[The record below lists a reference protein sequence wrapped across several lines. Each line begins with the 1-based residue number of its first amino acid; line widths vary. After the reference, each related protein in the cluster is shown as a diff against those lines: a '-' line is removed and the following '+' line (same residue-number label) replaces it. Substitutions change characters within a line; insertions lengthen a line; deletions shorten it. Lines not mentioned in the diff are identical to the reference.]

1 MKTLTY
7 RIIFLILAISH
18 SGTTFSESRIKS
30 LENTEPTR
38 ILFIGNSY
46 LYYNDSLHN
55 HLRRMAE
62 EKFPDRSNLLS
73 YKSSTIG
80 GSRLEHHNIDHLL
93 KATNIGV
100 KTPFELVILQG
111 GS

>member
-18 SGTTFSESRIKS
+18 PATTFSESRIKS

-62 EKFPDRSNLLS
+62 EKLCKLS
-73 YKSSTIG
+73 
-80 GSRLEHHNIDHLL
+80 L
-93 KATNIGV
+93 
-100 KTPFELVILQG
+100 
-111 GS
+111 

>member
-1 MKTLTY
+1 MPLQKLKL
-7 RIIFLILAISH
+7 IFFLSVVVFSSALIADNYP
-18 SGTTFSESRIKS
+18 KK
-30 LENTEPTR
+30 

-62 EKFPDRSNLLS
+62 EKFPDRSNLIS

-100 KTPFELVILQG
+100 KTPFELVVFKQVQKLTWNWP
-111 GS
+111 